1 MDYIQ
6 TTMFSYI
13 LVILAE
19 EFRYE
24 EIPSKFAIDIR
35 KNFQKCEFHSLY
47 NIDLSTPRN
56 ISRFLMHL
64 FRRHAGDYEFK
75 IFGREMIESV
85 SHRFP
90 LGENL
95 ASSTGVR
102 NSDHVINFISKI
114 ARCIE

>member
-1 MDYIQ
+1 
-6 TTMFSYI
+6 MFSYI

-19 EFRYE
+19 EFRHK
-24 EIPSKFAIDIR
+24 EIPSKFARDI
-35 KNFQKCEFHSLY
+35 KQNFQKCGFQSLHT
-47 NIDLSTPRN
+47 IDFSIRRN
-56 ISRFLMHL
+56 IYVFLVRL
-64 FRRHAGDYEFK
+64 FTQKIGDYEFR

-102 NSDHVINFISKI
+102 RSEHVINFISKI